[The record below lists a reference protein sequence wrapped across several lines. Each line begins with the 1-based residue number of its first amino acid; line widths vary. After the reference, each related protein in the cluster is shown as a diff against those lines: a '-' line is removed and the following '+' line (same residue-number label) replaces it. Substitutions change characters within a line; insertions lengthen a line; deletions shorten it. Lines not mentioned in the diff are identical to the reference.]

1 MVLCPCVSVER
12 DRAEEVR
19 RALLRAGALR
29 TDLRPRK
36 EGERVLFPLKD
47 PDAVR
52 DLLRGLGAELTFA
65 EFAELPK
72 RPRSLR
78 EAVEGIPEDLLPE
91 VPSSFDVVG
100 DITVIHIPPPLEPY
114 ASELGRAVLRI
125 SPSIRVVLGEAGPV
139 SGEFRLRE
147 FVHLAGEERTF
158 TVHRE
163 NGCAF
168 EVDLAKA
175 YFSPRLSGERSRVV
189 SLVREGERVLDMF
202 SGVGPFAIQVAKHR
216 KVPVTAVELNPD
228 AYRFLVRNV
237 ALNRVDRLVEPI
249 NEDARKVASS
259 RPKAYDRVI
268 MNHPSASLDFLREA
282 LIAAREGATLHVY
295 GFASSTDDWEWKV
308 RTKLEELGQRFS
320 SINVRKVREV
330 SASRVIAVAD
340 VIL

>member
-1 MVLCPCVSVER
+1 
-12 DRAEEVR
+12 
-19 RALLRAGALR
+19 
-29 TDLRPRK
+29 
-36 EGERVLFPLKD
+36 
-47 PDAVR
+47 
-52 DLLRGLGAELTFA
+52 
-65 EFAELPK
+65 
-72 RPRSLR
+72 
-78 EAVEGIPEDLLPE
+78 
-91 VPSSFDVVG
+91 
-100 DITVIHIPPPLEPY
+100 
-114 ASELGRAVLRI
+114 
-125 SPSIRVVLGEAGPV
+125 VVLGEAGPV

-282 LIAAREGATLHVY
+282 LIAAREGGHAPRLRLRLQHRRLGVE
-295 GFASSTDDWEWKV
+295 GQDEVGGARPALQLDQRQKGQGGLC
-308 RTKLEELGQRFS
+308 LEDHRCG
-320 SINVRKVREV
+320 
-330 SASRVIAVAD
+330 
-340 VIL
+340 